1 MSWHLEVSRE
11 AEKVLLRQ
19 DRRQRLRLRETIEGW
34 QAVAWQTC

>member
-19 DRRQRLRLRETIEGW
+19 DRRQRLRWLLVR
-34 QAVAWQTC
+34 QT